1 MDLKSCGSFLDFI
14 YLFIFKERGRE
25 GEERERNMTL
35 TRPQRGDLACNPG
48 MCPDQESNRHPF
60 GLQNDEQSTE
70 PHQAELK
77 SVLK

>member
-1 MDLKSCGSFLDFI
+1 MC
-14 YLFIFKERGRE
+14 
-25 GEERERNMTL
+25 ERNMTL